1 MCMIP
6 QEREQ
11 GYNAIMCCDDY
22 SLDKEDEE
30 EGSFSYTPKL
40 PDSSEYETGES
51 EYGDLDDEEFDIE
64 F

>member
-1 MCMIP
+1 
-6 QEREQ
+6 
-11 GYNAIMCCDDY
+11 MCCDDY

-30 EGSFSYTPKL
+30 EGSFSYIPKL